1 MRQTFTSPYKVSTC
15 TRRNKSLCRG
25 HPCKKKKRECPVKD
39 MPGHTHLVHVHM
51 NGNVLR
57 NARNPEI
64 RSTSSVI
71 GLRFLLTNFYL
82 VYKDEK

>member
-1 MRQTFTSPYKVSTC
+1 MQ
-15 TRRNKSLCRG
+15 
-25 HPCKKKKRECPVKD
+25 KKKRECPVKD
-39 MPGHTHLVHVHM
+39 MPGHTRLVHVHM

-57 NARNPEI
+57 NARPDI